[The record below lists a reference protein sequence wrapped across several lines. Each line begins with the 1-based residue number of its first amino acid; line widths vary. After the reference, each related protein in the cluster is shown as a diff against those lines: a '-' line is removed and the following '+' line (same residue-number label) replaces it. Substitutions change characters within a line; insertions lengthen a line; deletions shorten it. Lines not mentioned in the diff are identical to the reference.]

1 MGTTTLVSR
10 SWFIFLLISTISL
23 NVRAADDKSSGT
35 SYVPGSTSDPANITA
50 RAAMLNAM
58 AAKQQAEVAAM
69 VGRTTAELN
78 LANAANLTA
87 RTAYLNDLRG
97 MLNAEYAEIMKQQNR
112 LNALIEGIRTQKN
125 LVERIRMGHTDPAS
139 FDGMMKLLATSA
151 EFDAIREAF
160 NRKLTAF
167 PADNFVPNDDETG
180 TANRA
185 IEFPGGDVRRLIL
198 FVRKWN
204 FSFEPLQD
212 AHWAIMDG
220 LQAVTKEAAQR
231 ILAAEQEK
239 QAVRAARIT
248 ELFGKP

>member
-1 MGTTTLVSR
+1 MGTTTLVSK
-10 SWFIFLLISTISL
+10 SWFIFLTVSVLSL
-23 NVRAADDKSSGT
+23 SARAGEEKSSGT
-35 SYVPGSTSDPANITA
+35 GYVPGSTSDPANISA
-50 RAAMLNAM
+50 RAAMLNAR

-78 LANAANLTA
+78 LANAANLHA
-87 RTAYLNDLRG
+87 KTAYLNDLRG
-97 MLNAEYAEIMKQQNR
+97 ILNAEYAEILKQQSR
-112 LNALIEGIRTQKN
+112 LNALIDGIRTQKN
-125 LVERIRMGHTDPAS
+125 LVERIRFGRTDTAS
-139 FDGMMKLLATSA
+139 FEGMMRLLASSA

-160 NRKLTAF
+160 NRKLNAF

-180 TANRA
+180 TANPA
-185 IEFPGGDVRRLIL
+185 IEYPGGDVRRLIL

-220 LQAVTKEAAQR
+220 LQSVTKEAANR

>member
-1 MGTTTLVSR
+1 MG
-10 SWFIFLLISTISL
+10 IFCFA
-23 NVRAADDKSSGT
+23 VRAADDKSAGSG
-35 SYVPGSTSDPANITA
+35 YVPGAPNDPASITA

-78 LANAANLTA
+78 LANSANLHA

-97 MLNAEYAEIMKQQNR
+97 MLNAEYAEILKQQNR
-112 LNALIEGIRTQKN
+112 LNRFIEDLRTQKS
-125 LVERIRMGHTDPAS
+125 LVERIRHGRTDTTS
-139 FDGMMKLLATSA
+139 FGAMMKLLASSA

-160 NRKLTAF
+160 NRKLGNF
-167 PADNFVPNDDETG
+167 PADNFIPNDDETG
-180 TANRA
+180 TANPA
-185 IEFPGGDVRRLIL
+185 IEFPGGDIRRLIL

-220 LQAVTKEAAQR
+220 LQAVTKEAANR

-248 ELFGKP
+248 ELFSKP